1 MEQFHVDISSKDCI
15 QLYPHNNCCD
25 FRVVM
30 DESLVLKND
39 KRWFAALVGLTVC
52 CDNDGMQLRGR
63 ELYVCSNI
71 VDFSVFGSK
80 KIQLL
85 RKICLGDGIRSAEGG
100 RTFSIDTVENYCF
113 YKRVHGQEIKSI
125 RIYGLSKA
133 GQRAA
138 ALIGCTVGVTLH
150 LKCTN

>member
-15 QLYPHNNCCD
+15 QLYPHNNGCD

-30 DESLVLKND
+30 VESLVLNND
-39 KRWFAALVGLTVC
+39 KRWFAALVGLSVL
-52 CDNDGMQLRGR
+52 CDNDGMQLCGR

-71 VDFSVFGSK
+71 VDFSVFGGK
-80 KIQLL
+80 KIQLM
-85 RKICLGDGIRSAEGG
+85 RKICLGDGIRTAEGG
-100 RTFSIDTVENYCF
+100 RAFSIDTVENHCF
-113 YKRVHGQEIKSI
+113 YKRVHGQEIKNI
-125 RIYGLSKA
+125 RIYSLSEA